1 MYAYKKYMFY
11 DNFHITKCNYWF
23 GFFALQSQNKHIGQ
37 ICRSVNAIY
46 SDAIFEFAKLKQ
58 KATV

>member
-1 MYAYKKYMFY
+1 MTTFILL
-11 DNFHITKCNYWF
+11 NVIT
-23 GFFALQSQNKHIGQ
+23 GLGVFALQSRNKHIGQ

-58 KATV
+58 KPQYNL

>member
-1 MYAYKKYMFY
+1 MTTFILL
-11 DNFHITKCNYWF
+11 NVIT
-23 GFFALQSQNKHIGQ
+23 GLGGFALQSQNKHVGQ
-37 ICRSVNAIY
+37 ICRSVNAVY

>member
-1 MYAYKKYMFY
+1 MISFTLL
-11 DNFHITKCNYWF
+11 NVITGL
-23 GFFALQSQNKHIGQ
+23 GFFALQSQNKHTRQ
-37 ICRSVNAIY
+37 ICRSVSVIY